1 MAEHEP
7 DDVHMA
13 AESDIEDDL
22 DDLDDDL
29 HWVLGFPEPA
39 LHPCDLLRHAF
50 PSKVGGRPAW
60 MDPVRLP
67 SADELRCS
75 VAGTLMGFPH
85 QV

>member
-50 PSKVGGRPAW
+50 HRKWVGGRRGWTPCGC
-60 MDPVRLP
+60 PLP
-67 SADELRCS
+67 TNYG
-75 VAGTLMGFPH
+75 VPWTG
-85 QV
+85 V